1 MYNISHKYKA
11 FLFLLIKI
19 VTVLAAFYFIYKKLI
34 GNQLLSF
41 TKLQQQFEI
50 LFSENIWI
58 LIVLLLF
65 TDANW
70 IIEIY
75 KWKFLAS
82 LEKKITF
89 FEAYQQ
95 SLASLTVSIIT
106 PNRIGEY
113 GVKALFFKKKSR
125 KKIILLNLIG
135 NMSQLLITVV
145 FGFIGMLFLSSNY
158 TIQTPYLNVKKLL
171 TLLIVIILIFIF
183 IKKLGVGII
192 LKNYYFRVISF
203 LKLQPKTIYLKTIS
217 LALVRYLVFTHQFYF
232 LLRIFKI
239 ETDYFTLINLLFC
252 IYFIASIIPSLGIF
266 DWVIKGSVAVYI
278 FSFIDLNELTIVTT
292 TTIMWLLNFAIPTL
306 FGSIFVLNFKVANN
320 E

>member
-1 MYNISHKYKA
+1 M
-11 FLFLLIKI
+11 
-19 VTVLAAFYFIYKKLI
+19 
-34 GNQLLSF
+34 
-41 TKLQQQFEI
+41 
-50 LFSENIWI
+50 
-58 LIVLLLF
+58 
-65 TDANW
+65 
-70 IIEIY
+70 
-75 KWKFLAS
+75 
-82 LEKKITF
+82 
-89 FEAYQQ
+89 
-95 SLASLTVSIIT
+95 
-106 PNRIGEY
+106 
-113 GVKALFFKKKSR
+113 KALFFKKKSR